1 MNCKNCGYPIENIS
15 DMYFE
20 EDYFYKEYKCK
31 CGSTFRIQFDIIPLY
46 LEECIGNGLEWNFIK
61 DLR

>member
-1 MNCKNCGYPIENIS
+1 MNCKNCGCPIDNTN

-31 CGSTFRIQFDIIPLY
+31 CGSTFRIQFDIVPLCS
-46 LEECIGNGLEWNFIK
+46 EECSDKDLEWNVIE